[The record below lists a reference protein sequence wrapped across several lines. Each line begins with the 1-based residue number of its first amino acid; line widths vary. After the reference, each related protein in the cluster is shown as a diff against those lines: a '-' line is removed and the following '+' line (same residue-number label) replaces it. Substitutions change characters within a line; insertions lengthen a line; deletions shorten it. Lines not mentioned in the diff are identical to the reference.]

1 MRLPVPGAIWG
12 DRPERVDPAS
22 GPGRPGRAPLR
33 HGLDADP
40 ARLAAHALAAASRCA
55 PAGAGEASRRAVEA
69 VAVALARDG
78 LASAAVGDALALC
91 AATMTRAL
99 GITPRRNQLHTAAAL
114 LDQRLVELPTG
125 EGKTCAAALAA
136 AVAALAGAPVHVL
149 TANVYL
155 AERDA
160 REMAPFYAALGLR
173 VAAALEADPPS
184 VRARAWRA
192 DITYASARTLGFD
205 YLRDRLALA
214 AADDVRSEGG
224 GGGPLLRGLCVA
236 IVDEADAILLD
247 EARMPLVL
255 AEQRADP
262 SLRARL
268 WQSLELA
275 GRLEPGRDLTV
286 AAGGREVGLT
296 DAGRARLADAA
307 PDYGGA
313 WLNAVHRE
321 DLVGQALF
329 ALHGLRRDRDYIV
342 REREVVLVDRESGR
356 AAPGRQW
363 SRALH
368 SLVALKERLPLP
380 PDAET
385 RASLTYP
392 RLFAR
397 YVHLAGLSATL
408 AEADSELRQAYGLRV
423 EIVAAHR
430 PSRRRRAA
438 TRLFATRRAQ
448 VDAAVAR
455 AIALSRTG
463 RPVLVATDT
472 VAESA
477 EVSARLAGRG
487 IAHEVLDARQDQ
499 DEAGR
504 IAGAGRAGAITVT
517 TQMAGRGT
525 DIRLDEAA
533 RKAGGLHVLSLQ
545 HNRSGR
551 VDRQL
556 AGRAGRQGDPGSVE
570 AWLRL
575 DASPLTEALLPMPLG
590 ALRSMLARR
599 TRRRDGAGIGAGA
612 ALWLAVVRRYW
623 AWEDAD
629 LRRQTLERDRRWS
642 RRLHFASI
650 AE

>member
-1 MRLPVPGAIWG
+1 LRLPVPGAIWG
-12 DRPERVDPAS
+12 ERPERIDPAS
-22 GPGRPGRAPLR
+22 AARRAGRAPLR
-33 HGLDADP
+33 HALDADP
-40 ARLAAHALAAASRCA
+40 AALAVSAGDAASRCV
-55 PAGAGEASRRAVEA
+55 PADGGAASRRVVEA
-69 VAVALARDG
+69 IAVALARDG
-78 LASAAVGDALALC
+78 LASTAVGDALALC
-91 AATMTRAL
+91 AATMARTL
-99 GITPRRNQLHTAAAL
+99 GITPRPNQLHTAAAL

-149 TANVYL
+149 TANDYL

-160 REMAPFYAALGLR
+160 CEMAPFYAALGLR
-173 VAAALEADPPS
+173 VAAALEADAPS
-184 VRARAWRA
+184 ARALAWRA
-192 DITYASARTLGFD
+192 DVAYASARTLGFD
-205 YLRDRLALA
+205 YLRDRLA
-214 AADDVRSEGG
+214 ADGAPPAPGDA
-224 GGGPLLRGLCVA
+224 GPLLRGLCVA

-247 EARMPLVL
+247 DARMPLVL
-255 AEQRADP
+255 AEQRDDP
-262 SLRARL
+262 TLRARL

-275 GRLEPGRDLTV
+275 GRLVPGRDVTV
-286 AAGGREVGLT
+286 ADGGREVELT
-296 DAGRARLADAA
+296 DAGRAMLADAA

-313 WLNAVHRE
+313 WLNTVHRE

-368 SLVALKERLPLP
+368 ALVALKERLPAP
-380 PDAET
+380 PESRT

-397 YVHLAGLSATL
+397 YHHLAGLSATL
-408 AEADSELRQAYGLRV
+408 AEAAGELRHAYGLRV
-423 EIVAAHR
+423 EVVEAHR

-438 TRLFATRRAQ
+438 TRLFATRRGQ
-448 VDAAVAR
+448 IDAAVAR
-455 AIALSRTG
+455 AIVLSRAG
-463 RPVLVATDT
+463 RPVLIATDT

-477 EVSARLAGRG
+477 DVSARLAGRG
-487 IAHEVLDARQDQ
+487 IVHGVLDARQDH
-499 DEAGR
+499 DEARR
-504 IAGAGRAGAITVT
+504 IAGAGQAGSITVT

-533 RKAGGLHVLSLQ
+533 RQAGGLHVLSLQ
-545 HNRSGR
+545 HNRSAR

-575 DASPLTEALLPMPLG
+575 DASPLAEAVLPMPLRAVRG
-590 ALRSMLARR
+590 LLARGA
-599 TRRRDGAGIGAGA
+599 TRREGAGIGAGG
-612 ALWLAVVRRYW
+612 ALWLALVRRFW

-629 LRRQTLERDRRWS
+629 LRQRTLERDRRWS
-642 RRLHFASI
+642 RRLHFARI
-650 AE
+650 VE